1 MGKKHVAIGVPID
14 SFPVMGESLIETLRE
29 NLGKRFTPEIER
41 SWWIVYNALSAE
53 IVEAMKAEK

>member
-1 MGKKHVAIGVPID
+1 
-14 SFPVMGESLIETLRE
+14 MGESLIETLRE